1 MSKHKKRQGMRG
13 GRSARL
19 PGGWDMNRA
28 AKFGLGALTTVLFGL
43 TILYPFCLYTQNP
56 VVAKWRTLYI
66 ETAMST
72 LSHQWLATT
81 FIPQSII
88 DNVMKS
94 RYESQDLQ
102 DGKQSQWDMTGETVQ
117 QRVDGYTN
125 EQQRFF
131 AQFDEL
137 DHDSFLAFV
146 EEHPDVVGD
155 GYDRIDIDYCDR
167 KDDVTGIKTTQG
179 DDVRAINAQ
188 AGILI
193 VEVKDDDYNGRLA
206 FVKDASRVSVGTT
219 KSLFDHGQ
227 FVRNIA
233 ERYDALLAI
242 NASGFEDPGGNGNGG
257 TPYGF
262 VKSQGSKKR
271 GAVGGDYKI
280 IGFDEQNRLRIGR
293 FSDTTRFR
301 DAVEFTPAL
310 IIDGERLVKDSA
322 GWGLQPRSAIGQKE
336 DQTVMLLVVDGRQP
350 GHSLGC
356 TVNDCAGIFER
367 YGAVQASNL
376 DGGSSSVMYY
386 NGREITRPT
395 TASMNKEGRY
405 LPDAFIVT

>member
-1 MSKHKKRQGMRG
+1 
-13 GRSARL
+13 
-19 PGGWDMNRA
+19 MNRA
-28 AKFGLGALTTVLFGL
+28 AKFGLGMLTTLLFGL
-43 TILYPFCLYTQNP
+43 TILYPFCLYTHNP

-88 DNVMKS
+88 DEVMKT
-94 RYESQDLQ
+94 RYESQELQ
-102 DGKQSQWDMTGETVQ
+102 EGKQSQWDASGETVQ
-117 QRVDGYTN
+117 QRVEGYTD

-131 AQFDEL
+131 ALFDEL
-137 DHDSFLAFV
+137 ERDSFLAFV
-146 EEHPDVVGD
+146 AEHPDAVAD
-155 GYDRIDIDYCDR
+155 GYDRIDIDHCGR
-167 KDDVTGIKTTQG
+167 KDRRTGIKTTQG

-188 AGILI
+188 SGILI
-193 VEVKDDDYNGRLA
+193 VEVKSDEYNGRLA

-219 KSLFDHGQ
+219 KALFSHGQ

-233 ERYDALLAI
+233 ERYDALLAT
-242 NASGFEDPGGNGNGG
+242 NASGFEDPEGNGNGG

-262 VKSQGSKKR
+262 VKSQGSRKR
-271 GAVGGDYKI
+271 GAVGGAYKI
-280 IGFDEQNRLRIGR
+280 IGFDDQHHLRIGR
-293 FSDTTRFR
+293 FQDTVQFR

-356 TVNDCAGIFER
+356 TVNDCAEIFER
-367 YGAVQASNL
+367 YGAVQAANL
-376 DGGSSSVMYY
+376 DGGSSSIMYY

-395 TASMNKEGRY
+395 TASMNEEGRY